1 MDVAALEG
9 CSTAERADAIDQ
21 LHGLMSAAHA
31 QLLTLVADYDR
42 RQDWREDGATSMADW
57 LVARLGLSHRQA
69 REWVRVARSVEEMPT
84 LAAAYGEGRL
94 SFDQLAPATR
104 LAGPG
109 TEAAVAEQA
118 AGHSA
123 AQLEA
128 AARRRRPVSTA
139 QANEAH

>member
-21 LHGLMSAAHA
+21 LHGLMIATHA

-57 LVARLGLSHRQA
+57 LVVRLGLSHRQA
-69 REWVRVARSVEEMPT
+69 REWVRVAGSLEELPT
-84 LAAAYGEGRL
+84 LAAAFEEGRL
-94 SFDQLAPATR
+94 SFDQLAPATK
-104 LAGPG
+104 LAGRE

-118 AGHSA
+118 PG
-123 AQLEA
+123 L
-128 AARRRRPVSTA
+128 
-139 QANEAH
+139 